1 MLKIKDY
8 MMKRGKVK
16 VVSAILYTRN
26 SKKVI
31 NFFNCLILYFFSG
44 KNLQYGSQIKIS
56 PPKSVELIDKGEY
69 LLSRDPCRNFQ
80 HCLKNS
86 FLIVL
91 NGVLN
96 LYIAFFSNLIFFSV

>member
-69 LLSRDPCRNFQ
+69 LLSRDPYRNFPPYSIENEKALFKKQ
-80 HCLKNS
+80 
-86 FLIVL
+86 
-91 NGVLN
+91 
-96 LYIAFFSNLIFFSV
+96 FFDCFK